1 MMKKTI
7 IRVALMLL
15 LLLTATM
22 AWSQNLTVMDQ
33 LKSDPRKGYGN
44 DYPYRQTDDV
54 N

>member
-22 AWSQNLTVMDQ
+22 AWSQNLTGWN
-33 LKSDPRKGYGN
+33 S
-44 DYPYRQTDDV
+44 
-54 N
+54 